1 MHVILLKAHYSWLHF
16 KQEKLE
22 SQIFFKTELTKKKPL
37 KKMYPPYIMQCNF
50 SKQRVA
56 L

>member
-22 SQIFFKTELTKKKPL
+22 SQIFFKTELTKKKTFEENVPTV
-37 KKMYPPYIMQCNF
+37 YNA
-50 SKQRVA
+50 V
-56 L
+56 